1 MYNYEELLFNYPN
14 LDVLLRTMQ
23 ASDLLT
29 VKIWAKFCKSNVPCP
44 IPTLFDLQIAVFIAL
59 LTQDLCEEEGRI
71 ILMWFSDGHN
81 YAAVASCRF
90 LFTAFFPLYVFCLA
104 L

>member
-1 MYNYEELLFNYPN
+1 LGIQN
-14 LDVLLRTMQ
+14 
-23 ASDLLT
+23 S
-29 VKIWAKFCKSNVPCP
+29 VKVMPCP
-44 IPTLFDLQIAVFIAL
+44 IPTLFDLQIAVFTAL

-71 ILMWFSDGHN
+71 ILMWISAGHN
-81 YAAVASCRF
+81 YAAAASCKF